1 MGRIGVDGGADF
13 AAPGVG
19 TERFGVF
26 VLCEVDALDH
36 DLGEIGEG
44 ARGFGRDV
52 AADGGCEEASEGGV
66 EIAGGEIASGK
77 EMSEF
82 AAELVGGVDAIVTA
96 RVVGTEQRMAGLSR
110 SAAAAAIG
118 ESEATCGCGTR

>member
-52 AADGGCEEASEGGV
+52 AADGGSEEASEGGV

-82 AAELVGGVDAIVTA
+82 AAELVGGVDAIAAA
-96 RVVGTEQRMAGLSR
+96 RVIRTEQWIAGLAR
-110 SAAAAAIG
+110 GAAAAAVG
-118 ESEATCGCGTR
+118 ESEVAIGCGT